1 MSTFAEAI
9 LSVSMNGIS
18 WTITVF
24 AQLSK
29 LNFQAL
35 DIIRI
40 LINPDLFTNTH
51 ITRSVIN
58 ILFITVYTASLFSI
72 FFIFD
77 RQSTAENAYKM
88 SSTIFV
94 FCIVETKL
102 LHT

>member
-1 MSTFAEAI
+1 
-9 LSVSMNGIS
+9 MNGIS

-40 LINPDLFTNTH
+40 LINPDLFTKQFTH

-88 SSTIFV
+88 STTIFV